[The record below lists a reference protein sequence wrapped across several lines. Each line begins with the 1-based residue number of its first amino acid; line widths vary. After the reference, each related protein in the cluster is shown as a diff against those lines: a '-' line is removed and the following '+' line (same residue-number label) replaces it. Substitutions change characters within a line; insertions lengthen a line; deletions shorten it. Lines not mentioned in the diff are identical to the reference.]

1 MNFKKIKIV
10 IDARMINHSG
20 IGTYI
25 QSMIPHL
32 VDDYDVALIGE
43 HKKFNTFSWSS
54 KISIIGNASPI
65 YSIQEQLA
73 LPLVIPTC
81 NIFIS
86 PHYNIPLLPIKARKR
101 IAIIHDVNHLVFRKQ
116 FSVVQNIY
124 ADIML
129 NAVPKYSDTVLTVSE
144 FSKNEIVKYI
154 KPKSRN
160 IHVVYPSIS
169 VSNTS
174 PLFNPSDFA
183 KVKAKY
189 NLPENYLL
197 FVGSIRTH
205 KNFINTMHAFE
216 LLLKEMVNQK
226 LVVVGIS
233 DAELKKNSDAVALI
247 AGNEKLKQSIIFT
260 GYVELSHMPILY
272 KKASALIFPSLY
284 EGFGLPA
291 IEAMEAGCPV
301 LVSNSASLP
310 EVCNDAALFV
320 DPQNINKICDGM
332 KIIMTDLDFR
342 NRLIQLGY
350 KNVKKYA
357 PEIFSNKIHKVIHS
371 LVVN

>member
-25 QSMIPHL
+25 QGMIPHL
-32 VDDYDVALIGE
+32 VDDYDVTLIGE
-43 HKKFNTFSWSS
+43 QKKLNGFSWGS

-65 YSIQEQLA
+65 YSIQEQLT
-73 LPLVIPTC
+73 LPFVIPTC
-81 NIFIS
+81 DIFLS

-101 IAIIHDVNHLVFRKQ
+101 IAIIHDVNHLVFRGQ

-129 NAVPKYSDTVLTVSE
+129 NAVPKYSDAVLTVSE

-154 KPKSRN
+154 KSKFRN

-169 VSNTS
+169 DLNTR
-174 PLFNPSDFA
+174 PLFNSSDFA

-197 FVGSIRTH
+197 YVGSIKPH
-205 KNFINTMHAFE
+205 KNLINTLRAFE
-216 LLLKEMVNQK
+216 VLLKEMVNQK
-226 LVVVGIS
+226 LVVVGITDS
-233 DAELKKNSDAVALI
+233 ELKKKSDAVDLI
-247 AGNEKLKQSIIFT
+247 AGNNKLKQSIILT
-260 GYVELSHMPILY
+260 GYVELSDMPILY
-272 KKASALIFPSLY
+272 NKASALIFPSLY
-284 EGFGLPA
+284 EGFGLPL
-291 IEAMEAGCPV
+291 IEAMGAGCPV
-301 LVSNSASLP
+301 LASTSASLP
-310 EVCNDAALFV
+310 EVCSDAALFV
-320 DPQNINKICDGM
+320 DPQNINKIYSGM
-332 KIIMTDLDFR
+332 KIIMTDFELR
-342 NRLIQLGY
+342 NRLIELGY

-357 PEIFSNKIHKVIHS
+357 PEIFSNKIHKVIHN

>member
-54 KISIIGNASPI
+54 KVSIIGNASPI

-73 LPLVIPTC
+73 LPFVIPTC
-81 NIFIS
+81 DIFLS

-101 IAIIHDVNHLVFRKQ
+101 IAIIHDVNHLVFRTQ
-116 FSVVQNIY
+116 FSFIQNIY
-124 ADIML
+124 ADIFL

-144 FSKNEIVKYI
+144 FSKNEIDKYI
-154 KPKSRN
+154 KSKSRN
-160 IHVVYPSIS
+160 VYVVYPSIS
-169 VSNTS
+169 DLNTR
-174 PLFNPSDFA
+174 PLFDSSDFT
-183 KVKAKY
+183 KVKVKY

-197 FVGSIRTH
+197 YVGSIRPH
-205 KNFINTMHAFE
+205 KNFINTLRAFE
-216 LLLKEMVNQK
+216 VLLKEMANQK

-233 DAELKKNSDAVALI
+233 DYELKNNSDAVDHI
-247 AGNEKLKQSIIFT
+247 AGNIKLKQSIIFT

-272 KKASALIFPSLY
+272 RKASALIFPSLY

-301 LVSNSASLP
+301 LVANSASLP
-310 EVCNDAALFV
+310 EVCGDAALFV
-320 DPQNINKICDGM
+320 DPHNIKNICDGM
-332 KIIMTDLDFR
+332 KIIMTDFDLR
-342 NRLIQLGY
+342 NRLIELGY

-357 PEIFSNKIHKVIHS
+357 PEIFSNMIHRVIQS